1 MKLTLTGKELVK
13 KAQEAG
19 WEIDRIESSHHIMV
33 KGDMTVSIPVHAG
46 KAIPKG
52 LLHKLLK
59 QLGLK

>member
-1 MKLTLTGKELVK
+1 MTMTGKELVK

-33 KGDMTVSIPVHAG
+33 KGDKTVSIPVHAG
-46 KAIPKG
+46 KPVPTG
-52 LLHKLLK
+52 LLHRLLK